1 MATFLSLLLLFLCG
15 MHTKL
20 LTLILLIF
28 LAGCF
33 TNDPG
38 QVTVIEKSFNK
49 IVAEQQQNKSIN
61 KKSNVNN
68 DWSLPIDSSI
78 LKNYSEEDSHFGLT
92 FNNTAGQEVRAIRKG
107 EVVYSGDKMTSYG
120 KMIIIKHAYGF
131 YSIYNQNQALLVSE
145 GDTIEK
151 GELIALTSDKPFY
164 FEMKKYEEPINP
176 LKYL

>member
-1 MATFLSLLLLFLCG
+1 

-20 LTLILLIF
+20 LTLLLLIF
-28 LAGCF
+28 LSGCL
-33 TNDPG
+33 TNDVG
-38 QVTVIEKSFNK
+38 QVTVVEKSFNK
-49 IVAEQQQNKSIN
+49 IESVQQKTKSKTN
-61 KKSNVNN
+61 KSNVSK

-78 LKNYSEEDSHFGLT
+78 LKNYSEKDNHFGLT
-92 FNNTAGQEVRAIRKG
+92 YNNSAGQVRAIRKG

-131 YSIYNQNQALLVSE
+131 YSIYNQNQELLVSE
-145 GDTIEK
+145 GDIIEK
-151 GELIALTSDKPFY
+151 GGLIALTSEKPFY